1 MLKNQNEK
9 LKELIKEKG
18 LVFASQRKIVSP
30 NGQDSAWLFDL
41 RAVFLDPEGIALATD
56 VFWNLFEKEYPFQVG
71 GQELAA
77 VPLVSAIVLHGQRIK
92 KPVNSFI
99 IRKSRKPT
107 GLQNIIEG
115 EINSEKIILVDDLIN
130 SGATALR
137 QIKDIEN
144 HSKQKIDKFF
154 TFINFRGEKNFQL
167 LKQKGVQ
174 LISLFDLK
182 DFNLSLS
189 ENKENLCPEQFK
201 TLWHFQAPNP
211 SFFYRVPKSAPCL
224 DETKVYFGTDSGYFW
239 ALNQEDGSVAWKFKV
254 GYHVK
259 GKSIFSSPVI
269 YKDLIYFGSYD
280 GNIYALDKD
289 SGELRWK
296 NWDADYIGSSPAL
309 APELGLLFIGLEFG
323 FFKKRG
329 GLAALDIFSGKR
341 IWSLETENFVHCSP
355 AYCPEKKL
363 VAVGDN
369 DGWVYLFDAKKGIL
383 KWKFQTG
390 GAIKSSL
397 AFDLKR
403 NLLLF
408 GSFDKNL
415 YALDLANS
423 EEKGKY
429 ETKEA
434 IFSTPVVNGDN
445 VYVSS
450 LDKNLYSINL
460 NTGCLNWRF
469 TASGRIFAPPEIIEN
484 KIFVGATDGKLYE
497 IDIKTGKVIAFFQ
510 ATERITNKIAYN
522 PKTKRFFLPTYTN
535 ELYCLEKA

>member
-1 MLKNQNEK
+1 MDAKIEK
-9 LKELIKEKG
+9 LKEIIKKEGVITKNR
-18 LVFASQRKIVSP
+18 QKIVGTEGDEIS
-30 NGQDSAWLFDL
+30 WLFDL
-41 RAVFLDPEGIALATD
+41 RAVFLDSEGIALATD
-56 VFWNLFEKEYPFQVG
+56 AFWQIFEKEYPFQIG

-77 VPLVSAIVLHGQRIK
+77 VPLVSAIVFHGQRIK
-92 KPVNSFI
+92 KPVNGFI

-115 EINSEKIILVDDLIN
+115 KINSEKIILVDDLIN
-130 SGATALR
+130 SGSTALK
-137 QIKDIEN
+137 QIQVIED
-144 HSKQKIDKFF
+144 HVQRKIDKFF
-154 TFINFRGEKNFQL
+154 TFVNFRGEKNFQL

-211 SFFYRVPKSAPCL
+211 SFFYRVPKSVPYL
-224 DETKVYFGTDSGYFW
+224 DENKVYFGTDNGYFW

-259 GKSIFSSPVI
+259 GKGIFSSPSI
-269 YKDLIYFGSYD
+269 YKNLIYFGSYD
-280 GNIYALDKD
+280 GNLYALNKD
-289 SGELRWK
+289 TCELCWK
-296 NWDADYIGSSPAL
+296 NSDADFVGSSPAL
-309 APELGLLFIGLEFG
+309 APDLNLLFFGLEFG
-323 FFKKRG
+323 LFRKKG
-329 GLAALDIFSGKR
+329 GLAALDLSTGKR
-341 IWSLETENFVHCSP
+341 IWLFETENFIHCSP

-369 DGWVYLFDAKKGIL
+369 DGWVYLFDAKKGTL
-383 KWKFQTG
+383 KWKFQAG
-390 GAIKSSL
+390 GAVKASL

-415 YALDLANS
+415 YALDLADG

-429 ETKEA
+429 ETKEV

-445 VYVSS
+445 VYISS
-450 LDKNLYSINL
+450 LDKNLYSIDL
-460 NTGCLNWRF
+460 NTGCLNWHF
-469 TASGRIFAPPEIIEN
+469 TAGGRIFAPPEIIDD
-484 KIFVGATDGKLYE
+484 KILVGATDGKLYE
-497 IDIKTGKVIAFFQ
+497 IDIQTGKATAFFQ

-522 PKTKRFFLPTYTN
+522 PKTKRFFLPTYAN

>member
-1 MLKNQNEK
+1 MPTNQNEK
-9 LKELIKEKG
+9 LKNLIKEKG

-30 NGQDSAWLFDL
+30 NGQDGAWLFDL
-41 RAVFLDPEGIALATD
+41 RAIFLDPEGITLATD

-77 VPLVSAIVLHGQRIK
+77 VPLVSAIVLHSQRIK
-92 KPVNSFI
+92 KPVNGFI

-115 EINSEKIILVDDLIN
+115 KINSEKIVLVDDLIN
-130 SGATALR
+130 SGATALK
-137 QIKDIEN
+137 QILAIKN
-144 HSKQKIDKFF
+144 YAGQKIDKFF
-154 TFINFRGEKNFQL
+154 TFINFRGEKNSQL

-174 LISLFDLK
+174 LVSLFDLK
-182 DFNLSLS
+182 DFNLSLP
-189 ENKENLCPEQFK
+189 ENKENLGPEQFK
-201 TLWHFQAPNP
+201 NLWHFQTPNP

-224 DETKVYFGTDSGYFW
+224 DEKKIYFGADNGYFF
-239 ALNQEDGSVAWKFKV
+239 ALNQDDGSEAWKFKV
-254 GYHVK
+254 GYPAD
-259 GKSIFSSPVI
+259 GKSIFSSPAI
-269 YKDLIYFGSYD
+269 YKNIVYFGSYD
-280 GNIYALDKD
+280 GNVYALDKD

-309 APELGLLFIGLEFG
+309 APELKLLFIGLEFG

-329 GLAALDIFSGKR
+329 GLVALDISSGKR

-369 DGWVYLFDAKKGIL
+369 DGWVYLFDAKKGTL
-383 KWKFQTG
+383 KWKFQAG
-390 GAIKSSL
+390 GAVKASL

-415 YALDLANS
+415 YALDLDS
-423 EEKGKY
+423 GEEKGKY
-429 ETKEA
+429 ETKEV
-434 IFSTPVVNGDN
+434 IFSTPVVKDDN
-445 VYVSS
+445 VYISS

-460 NTGCLNWRF
+460 NTGRLNWRF
-469 TASGRIFAPPEIIEN
+469 TAGGRIFATPEIIEY

-497 IDIKTGKVIAFFQ
+497 IDIKTGKAVASFQ

-522 PKTKRFFLPTYTN
+522 QKTKRFFLPTYAN